1 MIQDLITGSAI
12 LITISGAFVYIV
24 INHLKKIDPYDPRWC
39 KHAGT
44 ATFSFYDG
52 DEDNG
57 ILNCDDCGKIL
68 DYKGEVHA

>member
-1 MIQDLITGSAI
+1 MLQDLITGSAI
-12 LITISGAFVYIV
+12 LIAMSTGFILIV
-24 INHLKKIDPYDPRWC
+24 MRYLKKINPHDPRWC

-57 ILNCDDCGKIL
+57 ILNCDDCGQAL
-68 DYKGEVHA
+68 NYKGEVHA